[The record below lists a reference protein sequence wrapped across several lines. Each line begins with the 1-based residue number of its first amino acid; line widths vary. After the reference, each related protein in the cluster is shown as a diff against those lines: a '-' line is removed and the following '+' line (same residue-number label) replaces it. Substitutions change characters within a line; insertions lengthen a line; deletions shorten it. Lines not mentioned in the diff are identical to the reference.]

1 MVMVEDMQIDTDDQD
16 GLPPKDIASAFYQ
29 KYDTKE
35 VLGKGVSSTV
45 RRAVFKETGVS
56 VAVKIIDVSQEL
68 VDSDGLNLREQ
79 TMREIN
85 ILRTVSGHENIIELL
100 DVFETSTYMFLIFEL
115 AVNGELWD
123 HLNSVV
129 SISEKKARRIM
140 SQILEAIRHCH
151 SAGVVHRDVKPENIL
166 LDEHFNIK
174 LTDFGFA
181 KILQPGERLY
191 DVCGTPGYLA
201 PELLKAGMFE
211 RDECDGYGVEVDIWA
226 CGVVLYTMLAGF
238 PPFWHRQRLKM
249 IRQIMEGKYSFSSS
263 EWNDVSCSPKDLISN
278 MLVVDHKKRFIV
290 SQCIRHPFFLQ
301 RPLSRKGSI
310 VASTET
316 SSETK
321 TDLLPA
327 PVKFNARRSWR
338 AVLKAIQF
346 IVRIRRLKDTPNVV
360 CMKTL
365 QENPYSQR
373 IVRQILDNAAF
384 YVYSHW
390 IKRADGQN
398 RAAMFEHLPKTCSL
412 PITLDCAGD
421 PEWYQKLREKISANR
436 N

>member
-1 MVMVEDMQIDTDDQD
+1 
-16 GLPPKDIASAFYQ
+16 
-29 KYDTKE
+29 
-35 VLGKGVSSTV
+35 
-45 RRAVFKETGVS
+45 
-56 VAVKIIDVSQEL
+56 
-68 VDSDGLNLREQ
+68 
-79 TMREIN
+79 
-85 ILRTVSGHENIIELL
+85 
-100 DVFETSTYMFLIFEL
+100 
-115 AVNGELWD
+115 
-123 HLNSVV
+123 
-129 SISEKKARRIM
+129 
-140 SQILEAIRHCH
+140 
-151 SAGVVHRDVKPENIL
+151 
-166 LDEHFNIK
+166 
-174 LTDFGFA
+174 
-181 KILQPGERLY
+181 
-191 DVCGTPGYLA
+191 
-201 PELLKAGMFE
+201 
-211 RDECDGYGVEVDIWA
+211 
-226 CGVVLYTMLAGF
+226 
-238 PPFWHRQRLKM
+238 M

-278 MLVVDHKKRFIV
+278 MLVVNHKKRFIV

-301 RPLSRKGSI
+301 RPLSRKGSF
-310 VASTET
+310 VAPTET

-321 TDLLPA
+321 THLLPV

-421 PEWYQKLREKISANR
+421 PE
-436 N
+436 